1 VPAWAARPDVQK
13 AMLQRAKW
21 LIGMDVDSALDDH
34 PLLTYKVRGLGTTM
48 PFRDGSFD
56 LISANMVVEHLDDPA
71 VFLSEVRR
79 ILRPDGRFIFHT
91 TNFANW
97 IIVLAYFFPE
107 GIKQRII
114 WHLEKRRAEDVFPT
128 RYRINTN
135 GEIRK
140 VAAGAGFSIDEL
152 HFVDSIGLLKT
163 LGPAGWAEVLLAKVN
178 GALGRGRYRSNI
190 ICVLRRK

>member
-1 VPAWAARPDVQK
+1 
-13 AMLQRAKW
+13 
-21 LIGMDVDSALDDH
+21 
-34 PLLTYKVRGLGTTM
+34 
-48 PFRDGSFD
+48 
-56 LISANMVVEHLDDPA
+56 MVVEHLDDPA

-128 RYRINTN
+128 RYRMNTN